1 MPLIQWPSGRSPV
14 VIDEVQT
21 GVTEGNAE
29 TQSPISVPALEQRRE
44 GRRRAVGG
52 GLLERVGAKRVD
64 DAEDQLAGAHR
75 SVRRPS
81 YLRAARSRRARPR

>member
-1 MPLIQWPSGRSPV
+1 MPLIQWPSGPWPV

-21 GVTEGNAE
+21 GVTEGKAE
-29 TQSPISVPALEQRRE
+29 TQSRISVPRSSSAAKVGRGAV
-44 GRRRAVGG
+44 GRRS
-52 GLLERVGAKRVD
+52 LERVGAERVD

-81 YLRAARSRRARPR
+81 YLRAARRRRARPR